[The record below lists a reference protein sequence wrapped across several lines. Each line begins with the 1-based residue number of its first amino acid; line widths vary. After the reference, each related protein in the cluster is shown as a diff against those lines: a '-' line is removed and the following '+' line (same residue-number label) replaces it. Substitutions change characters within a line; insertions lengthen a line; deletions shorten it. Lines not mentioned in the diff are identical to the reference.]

1 MALTLK
7 RRQFVEEYL
16 RCWNASEAARRAGYK
31 GKPNVVGPRLLA
43 IVSIQNEVKRRIAET
58 AMSADEVLLR
68 LADQAR
74 SDIGDFIKVGKHQVR
89 LDLARAKEAGLLRL
103 VKSIRWTKYG
113 PVLELYDA
121 QAALALLGK
130 HQRLFVERHE
140 HSGPGGGPIVVLD
153 LAGLSDDDLARMLA
167 NLERASGAADPD
179 SPGAAPAAGGGPG
192 PGTGPAVVDDPASAA
207 AGAGT
212 TV

>member
-1 MALTLK
+1 MALTPK
-7 RRQFVEEYL
+7 RRQFIEEYL
-16 RCWNASEAARRAGYK
+16 RCWNASEAAAAVGYK
-31 GKPNVVGPRLLA
+31 NARRQGSRLLTFVD
-43 IVSIQNEVKRRIAET
+43 IRNEVKRRIAET

-68 LADQAR
+68 LAEQAR
-74 SDIGDFIKVGKHQVR
+74 ADIGDFIKVGKHQVR
-89 LDLARAKEAGLLRL
+89 LDLARAQKAGLLRL

-167 NLERASGAADPD
+167 NLERANGAADPD
-179 SPGAAPAAGGGPG
+179 SPGTAPAASGGPG
-192 PGTGPAVVDDPASAA
+192 PGAGPAVVDDPASAA
-207 AGAGT
+207 AGAGAP
-212 TV
+212 V